1 MGKHI
6 GFLEVGTS
14 DFNTLIQTVSDDISG
29 ISMEPLK
36 FYLDNLPNRS
46 LVKKISAALVAEPT
60 SNVDVY
66 YIDPSIIDDPK
77 NDLKDYMKGCNSVGK
92 PHDFHTHYNKYS
104 TGYKDENTIIRNL
117 VEEGLVTVK
126 KTLALTF
133 SQLMGIYDLDY
144 INTIKLDTEGQD
156 APLLQSIL
164 DYYQSSEKTL
174 PKTIEFETNNH
185 NKQEELIKVAKRLI
199 SLNYILQ
206 VGDSWYNTFENF
218 DGKFEMDCIAILND

>member
-14 DFNTLIQTVSDDISG
+14 DFDTLIQTVPDDISG

-77 NDLKDYMKGCNSVGK
+77 NDLEDYMKGCNSVGK

-117 VEEGLVTVK
+117 VEEGLVTIK

-218 DGKFEMDCIAILND
+218 DGKFEMDCIATLND

>member
-77 NDLKDYMKGCNSVGK
+77 NDLEDYMKGCNSVGK

-117 VEEGLVTVK
+117 VEEGLVTIK

-218 DGKFEMDCIAILND
+218 DGKFEMDCIATLND